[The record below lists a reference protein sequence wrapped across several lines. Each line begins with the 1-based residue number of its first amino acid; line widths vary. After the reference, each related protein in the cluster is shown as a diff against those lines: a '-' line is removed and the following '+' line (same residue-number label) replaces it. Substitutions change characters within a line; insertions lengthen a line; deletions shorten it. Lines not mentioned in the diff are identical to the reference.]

1 MFDSNYINIASLYSK
16 QYIFVLLKKKNFQY
30 NSFKT
35 MLHRIKKLKASQ
47 NEFKFQKWN
56 LFRSSVPLKVYIS
69 TLSQNWCLLHR
80 DWLLITTS
88 CAKWKKLYFAKKKNC
103 KLLTT
108 LRSDFSLINANI
120 EQNVWMLVFILHTFA
135 DRSSLDTIVTIILLL
150 LSTYIVFKQMRIR
163 NEMLLGM
170 RERFFANLSSYYI
183 LPYRASQKFA
193 YHFWCQMLFHFLRYY
208 IWNVMWNHF
217 QTKVIGLVASLFR
230 GWMGTFNDF
239 LDNLVKV
246 TITNLS
252 QKTLRF
258 LMIIAWKGGCSL
270 SIPKI

>member
-1 MFDSNYINIASLYSK
+1 
-16 QYIFVLLKKKNFQY
+16 
-30 NSFKT
+30 
-35 MLHRIKKLKASQ
+35 LKASQ

-69 TLSQNWCLLHR
+69 TLLQNWCLLHR

-120 EQNVWMLVFILHTFA
+120 EQNVGMLVFILYTFV

-170 RERFFANLSSYYI
+170 RERFFANLSYYYT
-183 LPYRASQKFA
+183 LPYRASQKLA
-193 YHFWCQMLFHFLRYY
+193 YHFWCQMDAISFPSLFHMKCYVESF
-208 IWNVMWNHF
+208 WNESYRACRILVQRVDGDF
-217 QTKVIGLVASLFR
+217 QC
-230 GWMGTFNDF
+230 
-239 LDNLVKV
+239 
-246 TITNLS
+246 LS
-252 QKTLRF
+252 R
-258 LMIIAWKGGCSL
+258 
-270 SIPKI
+270 

>member
-1 MFDSNYINIASLYSK
+1 
-16 QYIFVLLKKKNFQY
+16 
-30 NSFKT
+30 
-35 MLHRIKKLKASQ
+35 MLIILKLKASQ

-69 TLSQNWCLLHR
+69 TLLQNWCLLHR

-103 KLLTT
+103 KLLTM

-135 DRSSLDTIVTIILLL
+135 DRSSLNTIVTIILLL

-170 RERFFANLSSYYI
+170 RERFLQICPIIIFFLIAQAKNLLI
-183 LPYRASQKFA
+183 TFGVR
-193 YHFWCQMLFHFLRYY
+193 WMLFHFLRY
-208 IWNVMWNHF
+208 
-217 QTKVIGLVASLFR
+217 
-230 GWMGTFNDF
+230 
-239 LDNLVKV
+239 
-246 TITNLS
+246 
-252 QKTLRF
+252 
-258 LMIIAWKGGCSL
+258 
-270 SIPKI
+270 